1 MNLTDN
7 TFSWYQ
13 VPKDIKSLLLLAAE
27 NWENTC
33 ESEQYI
39 NQALSQAG
47 DNTDVLIGAY
57 RYFFYKK
64 NYPMALKIAEKVLE
78 KVKRLEKL
86 PDDWQQLKP
95 ILSSRKDDPNIR
107 LYLSTCVASGFVL
120 ARLGELEK
128 ARELT
133 QRVKEISDT
142 SEFSA
147 STINDILTRPADDE
161 DED

>member
-1 MNLTDN
+1 MNLTEDM
-7 TFSWYQ
+7 FSWYQ
-13 VPKDIKSLLLLAAE
+13 VPKNVKSLLLLAAE
-27 NWENTC
+27 NWENTS
-33 ESEQYI
+33 ESEQYM

-64 NYPMALKIAEKVLE
+64 NYPMALKITEKVLE

-86 PDDWQQLKP
+86 PNDWQQLKP

-147 STINDILTRPADDE
+147 STINDILTRPADD